1 MDKYRILFS
10 HKKKELLPFVTLWM
24 NLEDIMQS
32 DTDRETEILYDLTYR
47 WNLKNVELI
56 EMVGWQFPEPGRSEK
71 EVDFGERVQ
80 TYKMNKFQGFNVQHG
95 GYS

>member
-1 MDKYRILFS
+1 M
-10 HKKKELLPFVTLWM
+10 TLWM

-32 DTDRETEILYDLTYR
+32 DTDRETQILYDLTYR

-80 TYKMNKFQGFNVQHG
+80 TYKMNKF
-95 GYS
+95 